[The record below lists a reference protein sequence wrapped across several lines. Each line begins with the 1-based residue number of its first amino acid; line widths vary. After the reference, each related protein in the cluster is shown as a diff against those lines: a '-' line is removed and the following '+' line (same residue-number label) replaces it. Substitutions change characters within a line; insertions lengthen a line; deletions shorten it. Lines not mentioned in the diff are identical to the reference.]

1 MRAANIATE
10 DSSAERGL
18 AMKAIATVLC
28 LALLM
33 NVGSACAC
41 VPDFKFDFG
50 FKRIW
55 PLAYHPSP
63 FVSVPATAGALTGG
77 VAGLLVGIPAGLV
90 VAGPEFLVRKVLRK
104 DPDNLTLA
112 GTVFLVPVAVGSVGT
127 HYVLGGPS
135 YLVTE
140 VLSPRVQAPAA
151 GRIPPPQNVPQLSPR
166 GQAPASIQERQKQ
179 LEKADLILHFHTWRN
194 LTVVKPSQVA
204 GSYSSREALRAA
216 LSGLKGKRDLA
227 VVELDPR
234 ANLDGKPL
242 DEFRGEIEKALK
254 EAGFRNVVVRLPM

>member
-140 VLSPRVQAPAA
+140 VLSPRVQAPA
-151 GRIPPPQNVPQLSPR
+151 
-166 GQAPASIQERQKQ
+166 SIQERQKQ